1 MASFRQELPAGG
13 ATKIDVELWRGNIV
27 VRSAPP
33 GEPGALESDWELDV
47 KTDGGAV
54 RARQPLDVK
63 RPLGLADLIGEQQVR
78 IEIESVVLL
87 DKQIRHGG
95 GDVVIALPSSVG
107 EVRLRTA
114 RGDIYLQGIG
124 ATSEAYTGRGNV
136 VLSGGR
142 GLAAVG
148 TGVGDVKASNW
159 QGPLRVRTGKGN
171 LELREIQGDLEA
183 KTGKGEVRIEG
194 AGTRADIHTGHG
206 NLVASRLRGNASLS
220 TGHGDLVAIDLDG
233 ARLEGFTGHGNVTVG
248 GSLTGAKV
256 KTGHG
261 EVTCRLGGAEGDC
274 EIQTG
279 RGNIILD
286 LESNVT
292 ARIDASTRH
301 GGIDSNLPLVKVGTS
316 GPEGIFGQRLV
327 GTATGTGPVAKIA
340 LTTRAGDIRI
350 FRRADRPASGAPVPG
365 GEQVEMKPDLQSDGA
380 EPMTAGPAPV
390 PDEDVAH
397 SPDTTPTDVDAAT
410 AANSQA
416 DQPRSFELE
425 ILGAVSRGDLSVD
438 EAMVLL
444 ETARSDTGSET
455 WLAR

>member
-1 MASFRQELPAGG
+1 MSSFRQELPAEG

-47 KTDGGAV
+47 RAAGGAV

-63 RPLGLADLIGEQQVR
+63 RPLDLADLIGEQQVR
-78 IEIESVVLL
+78 IEIEGVVLL

-95 GDVVIALPSSVG
+95 GDVEIVLPSCAS

-114 RGDIYLQGIG
+114 RGHIYLEGIG

-142 GLAAVG
+142 GSAAVG
-148 TGVGDVKASNW
+148 TGVGDVKASSW
-159 QGPLRVRTGKGN
+159 QGPLHIRTGKGN
-171 LELREIQGDLEA
+171 LELREVLGDLEA

-194 AGTRADIHTGHG
+194 ARARADIHTGHG
-206 NLVASRLRGNASLS
+206 NLVASRLRGDASLS

-233 ARLEGFTGHGNVTVG
+233 ARLEGFTGHGNITVG
-248 GSLTGAKV
+248 GSVTGAKV
-256 KTGHG
+256 RTGHG
-261 EVTCRLGGAEGDC
+261 DVICRLGAAEGDC
-274 EIQTG
+274 EIRTG

-286 LESNVT
+286 LESGVT

-327 GTATGTGPVAKIA
+327 GTATGQGPVVKINLNA
-340 LTTRAGDIRI
+340 RAGDIRI
-350 FRRADRPASGAPVPG
+350 FRRAERPASGAPVPDRERG
-365 GEQVEMKPDLQSDGA
+365 GIKPDLRLDGA
-380 EPMTAGPAPV
+380 EPMTAGLAPAP
-390 PDEDVAH
+390 DEGAVHTSDATPADVEGVAVA
-397 SPDTTPTDVDAAT
+397 D
-410 AANSQA
+410 SQV
-416 DQPRSFELE
+416 DQPRSFEME
-425 ILGAVSRGDLSVD
+425 ILGAVSRGELSVD

-444 ETARSDTGSET
+444 ETARRDTGSET
-455 WLAR
+455 WPAR